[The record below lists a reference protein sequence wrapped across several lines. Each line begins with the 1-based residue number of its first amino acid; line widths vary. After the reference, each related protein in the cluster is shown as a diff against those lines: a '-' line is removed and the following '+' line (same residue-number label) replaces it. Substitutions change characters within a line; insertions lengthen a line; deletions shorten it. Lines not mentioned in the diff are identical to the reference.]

1 MKSSIIAAALMLA
14 ASQAGA
20 AALDLGALGYTKGDT
35 LFSTGAATADNVF
48 GSFAANGAEA
58 RGQLT
63 LSGFD
68 PYGATGFSFVLR
80 GAGSGD
86 ELVGNGAAIGD
97 AEGGGFELVLDI
109 SKALGGYG
117 DLSGGAVF
125 ASVTGDFDLSG
136 DFFGETVSLS
146 LERLNKSGPAVVPVP
161 PALLLM
167 LSGLAAIGALRFRGR
182 MA

>member
-80 GAGSGD
+80 APD
-86 ELVGNGAAIGD
+86 PVMN
-97 AEGGGFELVLDI
+97 
-109 SKALGGYG
+109 
-117 DLSGGAVF
+117 LSGTAPP
-125 ASVTGDFDLSG
+125 S
-136 DFFGETVSLS
+136 ETLKAAG
-146 LERLNKSGPAVVPVP
+146 LNSFSISPKRW
-161 PALLLM
+161 
-167 LSGLAAIGALRFRGR
+167 AAMGI
-182 MA
+182 